1 MEGGGYASDLHVHC
15 AVVLAVAAAAG
26 GKLRIV
32 RCEGE
37 RGRDQRQAEDE
48 QQQDGERAAH
58 EVIVL
63 EISEK
68 PETRPSNFRGTP
80 GYGAVE

>member
-68 PETRPSNFRGTP
+68 PESRAVELQGTL